1 MRMAD
6 ALAAVAEEDR
16 PRVQASI
23 DRMLRGAR
31 DSFATV
37 VRWHGHDGELHW
49 VETRGEAVRDE
60 DGNVLRIVGTSRL
73 HLSGAEG
80 LAGAEPDDASW
91 CAMLNSFKG
100 HAVVLDE
107 RGVVVA
113 VNEAWRRFAQQNGGS
128 SDDLGTDYL
137 EVCCPAAGDAR
148 AERLY
153 GRSAA
158 EAVGRRADELML
170 SAGTSIDPA
179 IGARLAG
186 GRWDGECAS
195 RRKDG

>member
-73 HLSGAEG
+73 
-80 LAGAEPDDASW
+80 
-91 CAMLNSFKG
+91 
-100 HAVVLDE
+100 
-107 RGVVVA
+107 
-113 VNEAWRRFAQQNGGS
+113 
-128 SDDLGTDYL
+128 
-137 EVCCPAAGDAR
+137 
-148 AERLY
+148 
-153 GRSAA
+153 
-158 EAVGRRADELML
+158 
-170 SAGTSIDPA
+170 
-179 IGARLAG
+179 GARRG
-186 GRWDGECAS
+186 GTG
-195 RRKDG
+195 